1 MKVTLHL
8 PMSLPGGIAY
18 DFTTPA
24 ELRDFLSRL
33 TSPEGYADDSPSTV
47 TLSADAAY
55 MLASLAVR
63 GESLPRTDEERH
75 ATENHNP
82 TQAALAVAN
91 T

>member
-1 MKVTLHL
+1 MQIILR
-8 PMSLPGGIAY
+8 PGGIAY
-18 DFTTPA
+18 DLTTPA

-33 TSPEGYADDSPSTV
+33 TSPEGYADDGQAVSM
-47 TLSADAAY
+47 SADAAY
-55 MLASLAVR
+55 MLAALAVR

-75 ATENHNP
+75 TAENHNP

>member
-33 TSPEGYADDSPSTV
+33 TSPEGYADDNPPTV
-47 TLSADAAY
+47 TMSVDAAY
-55 MLASLAVR
+55 TLAALAVR
-63 GESLPRTDEERH
+63 GESLPRTRQAPTREAAH
-75 ATENHNP
+75 A
-82 TQAALAVAN
+82 
-91 T
+91 

>member
-63 GESLPRTDEERH
+63 GESLLRTDEERH
-75 ATENHNP
+75 AAENHNP

>member
-1 MKVTLHL
+1 MKIILR
-8 PMSLPGGIAY
+8 PGGIAY

-55 MLASLAVR
+55 TLAALAVR

-75 ATENHNP
+75 TAENHNP

>member
-1 MKVTLHL
+1 MQIILR
-8 PMSLPGGIAY
+8 SGGIAY

-33 TSPEGYADDSPSTV
+33 TSPEGYADDGQAVSM
-47 TLSADAAY
+47 SADAAY

-75 ATENHNP
+75 TAENHNP

>member
-1 MKVTLHL
+1 MKIILR
-8 PMSLPGGIAY
+8 PGGITY
-18 DFTTPA
+18 DFATPA

-33 TSPEGYADDSPSTV
+33 TSPEGYADDGQAVSM
-47 TLSADAAY
+47 SADAAY

-75 ATENHNP
+75 AAENHNL

>member
-1 MKVTLHL
+1 MQIILR
-8 PMSLPGGIAY
+8 SGGIAY

-55 MLASLAVR
+55 MLSSLAVR
-63 GESLPRTDEERH
+63 GESLPRT
-75 ATENHNP
+75 TENHNP

>member
-1 MKVTLHL
+1 MKIILR
-8 PMSLPGGIAY
+8 PGGITY
-18 DFTTPA
+18 DFATPA

-33 TSPEGYADDSPSTV
+33 TSPEGYADDGQAVSM
-47 TLSADAAY
+47 SADAAY

>member
-55 MLASLAVR
+55 MLAALAVR
-63 GESLPRTDEERH
+63 GESLPRTDEERYT
-75 ATENHNP
+75 AENHNP

>member
-1 MKVTLHL
+1 MKITIHEPADIGTV
-8 PMSLPGGIAY
+8 Y

-33 TSPEGYADDSPSTV
+33 TSPEGYADDGQAVSM
-47 TLSADAAY
+47 SADAAY
-55 MLASLAVR
+55 TLAALAVR

-75 ATENHNP
+75 TAENHNP

>member
-1 MKVTLHL
+1 MQIILR
-8 PMSLPGGIAY
+8 PGGIAY
-18 DFTTPA
+18 DLTTPA

-33 TSPEGYADDSPSTV
+33 TSPEGYADDGQAVSM
-47 TLSADAAY
+47 SADAAY

-75 ATENHNP
+75 AAAERRNQI
-82 TQAALAVAN
+82 QAAPAVAN

>member
-18 DFTTPA
+18 DLTTPA

-33 TSPEGYADDSPSTV
+33 TSPEGYADDGQAVSM
-47 TLSADAAY
+47 SADAAY

>member
-1 MKVTLHL
+1 MQIILR
-8 PMSLPGGIAY
+8 PGGIAY
-18 DFTTPA
+18 DLTTPA

-33 TSPEGYADDSPSTV
+33 TSPEGYADDGQAVSM
-47 TLSADAAY
+47 SADAAY

-75 ATENHNP
+75 TAENHNP

>member
-1 MKVTLHL
+1 MKITIHE
-8 PMSLPGGIAY
+8 PADIGTAY

-33 TSPEGYADDSPSTV
+33 TTPEGYADDGQAVSM
-47 TLSADAAY
+47 SADAAY
-55 MLASLAVR
+55 MLAALAVR

-75 ATENHNP
+75 TAENHNP